1 MEESKKGD
9 KKKEMPDLEKMHE
22 KDMYPAV
29 EKILKAQKNCL
40 SEYAGSELY
49 LKRGKTSLRADVFG
63 VSKSNQDENII
74 YLCEGKK
81 ELKRRSF
88 GKVVGEA
95 VELLKYADYVYVFGS
110 TESFETE
117 DLEYQIS
124 KCERLGIGILSVNF
138 NENGGV
144 VNELLEAR
152 RNSVDKQ
159 DKKEVSLRVFIRDI
173 EKPIS
178 DIIFQAAFEYIN
190 LNRDREAKTPCVRYI
205 DVYNSIFA
213 DEECKAMVRGVIG
226 HHTLTDRDVRAE
238 FQRRYGK
245 LPYIWIAKRTGSDR
259 LYDDICF
266 TEEGL
271 KNGKSPILLN

>member
-1 MEESKKGD
+1 MQMGKNTMTGYLRLRWS
-9 KKKEMPDLEKMHE
+9 E
-22 KDMYPAV
+22 KDLYPAV
-29 EKILKAQKNCL
+29 EKFLKTQKNCL
-40 SEYAGSELY
+40 AEYVGTELF
-49 LKRGKTSLRADVFG
+49 LKRGKTRLRADVFG
-63 VSKSNQDENII
+63 VSNQDEQIV

-95 VELLKYADYVYVFGS
+95 VELLKSADYVYIFGS
-110 TESFETE
+110 TESFENE
-117 DLEYQIS
+117 DLEDQIS

-144 VNELLEAR
+144 VKELLEAR

-159 DKKEVSLRVFIRDI
+159 DKKEVLLRVFVKDI
-173 EKPIS
+173 DKPIS
-178 DIIFQAAFEYIN
+178 EIIFQTAFEYVK
-190 LNRDREAKTPCVRYI
+190 LNCDIGEEAPCVRFI
-205 DVYNSIFA
+205 DVYNRIFSG
-213 DEECKAMVRGVIG
+213 EEFKERVRSVIG
-226 HHTLTDRDVRAE
+226 PHTLEAVDVRAE

-245 LPYIWIAKRTGSDR
+245 SPYIWIDKNTGSDR

-271 KNGKSPILLN
+271 KNGKSPILLK

>member
-1 MEESKKGD
+1 
-9 KKKEMPDLEKMHE
+9 MPDLEKMHE
-22 KDMYPAV
+22 KDLYPTV
-29 EKILKAQKNCL
+29 EKFLKSKKNCL
-40 SEYAGSELY
+40 SEYVGTELS
-49 LKRGKTSLRADVFG
+49 LKRGETSLRADVFG
-63 VSKSNQDENII
+63 VSKSNQDEKTI

-95 VELLKYADYVYVFGS
+95 IELLKYADYVYIFGS
-110 TESFETE
+110 TESFETD
-117 DLEYQIS
+117 DLEDQIS

-144 VNELLEAR
+144 VKELLEAR
-152 RNSVDKQ
+152 RNNVDEQ

-190 LNRDREAKTPCVRYI
+190 LNRDQEAKTSCVRYI

-213 DEECKAMVRGVIG
+213 DEEYKAMVREVIG
-226 HHTLTDRDVRAE
+226 HRTLTDRDVRNE
-238 FQRRYGK
+238 FQRRYGSS
-245 LPYIWIAKRTGSDR
+245 PYIWIERKADI
-259 LYDDICF
+259 LDDIICF
-266 TEEGL
+266 TEEGMR
-271 KNGKSPILLN
+271 KGKSPILLN

>member
-1 MEESKKGD
+1 VEESKKGD

-29 EKILKAQKNCL
+29 ETFLATQKNCL
-40 SEYAGSELY
+40 PEYAGTELS

-63 VSKSNQDENII
+63 VSDQDEQII

-95 VELLKYADYVYVFGS
+95 IELLKYADYIYIFGS
-110 TESFETE
+110 TGSFEKE
-117 DLEYQIS
+117 DLEDQIS

-144 VNELLEAR
+144 VKELLEAR
-152 RNSVDKQ
+152 RNNVDKR
-159 DKKEVSLRVFIRDI
+159 DTKEVLLRVFVKNID
-173 EKPIS
+173 KPIS
-178 DIIFQAAFEYIN
+178 EIIFQTAFEYVK
-190 LNRDREAKTPCVRYI
+190 LNCDIGEEAPCVRFI
-205 DVYNSIFA
+205 DVYNRIFS
-213 DEECKAMVRGVIG
+213 DEEFKERVRSVIG
-226 HHTLTDRDVRAE
+226 PHTLEAVDVRKE

-245 LPYIWIAKRTGSDR
+245 SPYIWIDKSTGSDR

>member
-1 MEESKKGD
+1 MTII
-9 KKKEMPDLEKMHE
+9 MHE
-22 KDMYPAV
+22 KEQYPAV
-29 EKILKAQKNCL
+29 EKFLKTQKNCL
-40 SEYAGSELY
+40 SEYVGTELS
-49 LKRGKTSLRADVFG
+49 LKRGEKSIRADVFG
-63 VSKSNQDENII
+63 VSKSNQDEKTI

-110 TESFETE
+110 TESFESE
-117 DLEYQIS
+117 DLEDQIS

-144 VNELLEAR
+144 VKELLEAR
-152 RNSVDKQ
+152 RNRVDKQ
-159 DKKEVSLRVFIRDI
+159 DKKEVLLRVFVKDI
-173 EKPIS
+173 DKPIS
-178 DIIFQAAFEYIN
+178 EIIFQTAFEYVK
-190 LNRDREAKTPCVRYI
+190 LNCDIGKEAPCVRFI
-205 DVYNSIFA
+205 DVYNRIFS
-213 DEECKAMVRGVIG
+213 DEEFKERVRSVIG
-226 HHTLTDRDVRAE
+226 PHTLEAVDVRAE

-245 LPYIWIAKRTGSDR
+245 SPYIWIDKSTGGDR

-271 KNGKSPILLN
+271 KSGKSPILLN

>member
-1 MEESKKGD
+1 
-9 KKKEMPDLEKMHE
+9 
-22 KDMYPAV
+22 V
-29 EKILKAQKNCL
+29 EKFLKTQKNCF
-40 SEYAGSELY
+40 SEYVGTELS

-63 VSKSNQDENII
+63 VSNQGEKTI

-95 VELLKYADYVYVFGS
+95 VELLKYADYVYIFGS
-110 TESFETE
+110 TGSFETE
-117 DLEYQIS
+117 DLKDQIS

-138 NENGGV
+138 NEKGSVGK
-144 VNELLEAR
+144 ELLEAR
-152 RNSVDKQ
+152 RNNVDKQ
-159 DKKEVSLRVFIRDI
+159 AKKEVLLRVFIRDV

-190 LNRDREAKTPCVRYI
+190 LNRDVEVKMPCVRYI

-213 DEECKAMVRGVIG
+213 DEEYKEMVKRVIG
-226 HHTLTDRDVRAE
+226 HHTLTDRDVRKE
-238 FQRRYGK
+238 FQRRYGDS
-245 LPYIWIAKRTGSDR
+245 PYIRIERKADI
-259 LYDDICF
+259 LNDIICF

-271 KNGKSPILLN
+271 RKGKSPILLN